1 MGMRCK
7 EILTIRLGKSKDLED
22 RSHLGRNKPVDEL
35 EIQLGQKEKVQENTT
50 Q

>member
-1 MGMRCK
+1 MRCK
-7 EILTIRLGKSKDLED
+7 ESSTLRLRKSKDLED

-35 EIQLGQKEKVQENTT
+35 EIQLGQKEKVQENST